1 MILIVQNLWLAL
13 LVAAALLL
21 TEGCTL
27 QVDDASRKLSPFGLI
42 ATPPSHYSTPK
53 GRYLGERY
61 KENLNRLV
69 AKIIQNPKTASL
81 QFANNIAS
89 VGGIG
94 FYTHSAVKVPDERFL
109 EVVLGATETF
119 KTKGEYSAKV
129 ARLFALYGKELL
141 QILSSDV
148 EIYSDKEFAGYGL
161 NFTWR
166 TVTPDAAG
174 SRVGTERAIAYFPK
188 EKVKAFLKQDLSENT
203 LLEVAV
209 IFAVE
214 EDGPI
219 NLVSFSALEQKPDFR
234 PPIQEEVL
242 PTNPGNSKQEFKPIT
257 PAVEAPT
264 APEVKK
270 PAPSTKKEPA
280 AKKTEEPVAMLPELG
295 RKSSTDSNFI
305 SPKSIQASRPVP
317 PAPKVA
323 ELVKAEIATEEK
335 SVNAVVDEKPQPLRS
350 DMAKTPALKPERVP
364 LPSTIIA
371 EPAQTLHPAPPAP
384 KVAELVKAE
393 IAAEEKSVSAV
404 VVEKSQPLRSDMAK
418 TPALKPERVPLPSTI
433 IAEPAQTLHPA
444 PPAPKVA
451 ELVKAEI
458 AAEEKSVSAVVV
470 EKPQPV
476 KSHIAKRRTAEL
488 DGVTSPSV
496 IAKPAEPSPKAR
508 RPVQP
513 QSDAKA
519 IDPVTQPEVTQETS
533 LNSSTILEQVGQ
545 TEKFASKPDLPT
557 PQLPMP
563 MPSPMGEEQK
573 TELKKENTSAAPADK
588 MMPSSPKQS
597 QTQSVAEKPFEI
609 VSAFPKMQ
617 SNPATI
623 DLPAPALLTQPN
635 PPEDPGR
642 AVEEKLA
649 LIRKKPAEKPLDTK
663 PLLRPVPRSL
673 EGYIIQVAFV
683 DRTEAR
689 HWANTFERRGYA
701 VSVTEGA
708 GSLRVRIGNFRIR
721 DDADRQLRNL
731 KQDGLTGIILNLPQ
745 AYRPEARSSLP

>member
-27 QVDDASRKLSPFGLI
+27 QVDDGSRKLSPLGLI

-53 GRYLGERY
+53 ARYLGERY

-69 AKIIQNPKTASL
+69 AKIIQNPKTANL

-129 ARLFALYGKELL
+129 ARLFGLYGKALL

-188 EKVKAFLKQDLSENT
+188 ETVKAFLKQDLNENT
-203 LLEVAV
+203 LLKVAV

-242 PTNPGNSKQEFKPIT
+242 PTNPGDSKQEFKPIT

-264 APEVKK
+264 AAEVKK

-280 AKKTEEPVAMLPELG
+280 VKKTGEPVVMLPELG
-295 RKSSTDSNFI
+295 TKSTDSNAI
-305 SPKSIQASRPVP
+305 SPKSILASRPVP
-317 PAPKVA
+317 AAPKVA
-323 ELVKAEIATEEK
+323 ELVKAEIAAEKK
-335 SVNAVVDEKPQPLRS
+335 SVSAVVDEKPQPLRS
-350 DMAKTPALKPERVP
+350 DMAKTPALKPEAVSQ
-364 LPSTIIA
+364 PSAVIA
-371 EPAQTLHPAPPAP
+371 EPAQPLRLAPAAP
-384 KVAELVKAE
+384 KVAKLGKAE

-404 VVEKSQPLRSDMAK
+404 VDEKPQPLRSDMAK
-418 TPALKPERVPLPSTI
+418 TPALRPEAVSQPSAV
-433 IAEPAQTLHPA
+433 IAEPAQPLRLVPA
-444 PPAPKVA
+444 APKVA
-451 ELVKAEI
+451 ELAKAEI
-458 AAEEKSVSAVVV
+458 AAEEKSVSAVVD
-470 EKPQPV
+470 EKRQPLR
-476 KSHIAKRRTAEL
+476 SDMAKTPALRSE
-488 DGVTSPSV
+488 VVSQPSTI

-519 IDPVTQPEVTQETS
+519 IDPVTQPELTQETS
-533 LNSSTILEQVGQ
+533 PNPSTTLEQVGQ
-545 TEKFASKPDLPT
+545 TEEFASKPDLGVPH
-557 PQLPMP
+557 LSMP

-573 TELKKENTSAAPADK
+573 TELKIENTSAAPADK

-597 QTQSVAEKPFEI
+597 QTQSVAKPLEI

-617 SNPATI
+617 SNSVAL
-623 DLPAPALLTQPN
+623 DRPAPALLTQPK
-635 PPEDPGR
+635 PPETPGK

-673 EGYIIQVAFV
+673 EGYVIQVAFN

-689 HWANTFERRGYA
+689 RWADTFERRGYA

>member
-1 MILIVQNLWLAL
+1 MILIVQHLRLAL
-13 LVAAALLL
+13 LVATTLLL

-53 GRYLGERY
+53 ARYLGERY

-119 KTKGEYSAKV
+119 KTKGEYSTKV

-141 QILSSDV
+141 QILSSDI
-148 EIYSDKEFAGYGL
+148 EIYSDKELTGYGL

-166 TVTPDAAG
+166 TVTSDAAG
-174 SRVGTERAIAYFPK
+174 SRVGTERAIAYFRK
-188 EKVKAFLKQDLSENT
+188 ERVTAFLKQDLSENS

-219 NLVSFSALEQKPDFR
+219 NLVSFSAQEQKPDFR

-242 PTNPGNSKQEFKPIT
+242 PTNPGDSKQEFKPIT
-257 PAVEAPT
+257 PAVEAPNT
-264 APEVKK
+264 PEVKK

-280 AKKTEEPVAMLPELG
+280 VKKTEEPVAMLPELDT
-295 RKSSTDSNFI
+295 KSTDSNAI
-305 SPKSIQASRPVP
+305 SPKSIPASRPV
-317 PAPKVA
+317 
-323 ELVKAEIATEEK
+323 
-335 SVNAVVDEKPQPLRS
+335 S
-350 DMAKTPALKPERVP
+350 
-364 LPSTIIA
+364 
-371 EPAQTLHPAPPAP
+371 PAP

-393 IAAEEKSVSAV
+393 IAAEEKSLSAV
-404 VVEKSQPLRSDMAK
+404 VD
-418 TPALKPERVPLPSTI
+418 
-433 IAEPAQTLHPA
+433 
-444 PPAPKVA
+444 
-451 ELVKAEI
+451 
-458 AAEEKSVSAVVV
+458 

-476 KSHIAKRRTAEL
+476 KSHIAKRRTPEL
-488 DGVTSPSV
+488 DDVTSPSV

-533 LNSSTILEQVGQ
+533 PHPSTTLEQVDQ
-545 TEKFASKPDLPT
+545 TEEFESKPDLGT
-557 PQLPMP
+557 PQLSMP
-563 MPSPMGEEQK
+563 MPSPMGEKQE
-573 TELKKENTSAAPADK
+573 TELKMGNTSATPAGK
-588 MMPSSPKQS
+588 MMPLSPKQS
-597 QTQSVAEKPFEI
+597 QTQSVPEKPLEI

-617 SNPATI
+617 SNPATL
-623 DLPAPALLTQPN
+623 DPPPPALPTQPK
-635 PPEDPGR
+635 PPETPGK

-663 PLLRPVPRSL
+663 ALLRPVPRSL
-673 EGYIIQVAFV
+673 EGYVIQVAFD
-683 DRTEAR
+683 DRTEAQR
-689 HWANTFERRGYA
+689 WADTFERRGYA

-745 AYRPEARSSLP
+745 AYRPEVRSSLP